1 MGDPKKTYFEINREP
16 ERKPPQKNTGIAA
29 AGPDFIN
36 SRAMPMAYKVYDLN
50 EKFIINKESLDQPK
64 RYDKSKSAGKLNTV
78 NKRGIS
84 EVGLN
89 YRERHRGA

>member
-1 MGDPKKTYFEINREP
+1 
-16 ERKPPQKNTGIAA
+16 
-29 AGPDFIN
+29 
-36 SRAMPMAYKVYDLN
+36 MAYKVYDLN